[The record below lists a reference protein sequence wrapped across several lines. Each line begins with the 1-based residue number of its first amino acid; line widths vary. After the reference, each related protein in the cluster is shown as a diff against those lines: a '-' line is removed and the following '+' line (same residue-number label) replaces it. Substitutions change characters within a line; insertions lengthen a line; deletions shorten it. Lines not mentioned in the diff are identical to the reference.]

1 MCGEKRGGKKMGIVD
16 MGSPP
21 RVRGEETAVVF
32 AQPGTGI
39 TPACAGRSRRGTLS
53 YFPERDHPR
62 VCGEKRLRFP
72 HSRACRGSP
81 PRVRGEACVCR
92 KSTGQERITPACAGR
107 SGSAKS
113 AESSRWDHPRVC
125 GEKPV
130 RRKRAAHRAGSPPR
144 VRGEVDRRAADA
156 IYLRITPACA
166 GRSLDGE
173 METPR

>member
-1 MCGEKRGGKKMGIVD
+1 MGIVD

-130 RRKRAAHRAGSPPR
+130 RRKRARIGQDHPR
-144 VRGEVDRRAADA
+144 VCGEKLIDA
-156 IYLRITPACA
+156 PRM
-166 GRSLDGE
+166 RS
-173 METPR
+173 T